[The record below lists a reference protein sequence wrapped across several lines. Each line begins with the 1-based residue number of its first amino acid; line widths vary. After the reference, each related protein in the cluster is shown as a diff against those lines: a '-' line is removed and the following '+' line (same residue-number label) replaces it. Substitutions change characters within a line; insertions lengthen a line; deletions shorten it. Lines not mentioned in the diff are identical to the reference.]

1 MKQLDY
7 LMLDFQAELNQN
19 GFGNKSWEDDS
30 YQYMVNVVEYAYEL
44 DSSIP
49 KKEIMRLL
57 DDTSVSL
64 QQAYFN
70 VLEFL
75 EKTQNGIKPIPTKR
89 KAELF
94 DVLIEHLIKMFCD
107 INELK
112 NEFDELGFTDEEI
125 YQVLYH
131 EEETK

>member
-30 YQYMVNVVEYAYEL
+30 YQYMVATVEYAYKL
-44 DSSIP
+44 DNNIP
-49 KKEIMRLL
+49 KKEIIQLL
-57 DDTSVSL
+57 NDTSVSL

-75 EKTQNGIKPIPTKR
+75 ETQNAPQGISTLR

-112 NEFDELGFTDEEI
+112 NELDELGFTDEEI
-125 YQVLYH
+125 YQALYH
-131 EEETK
+131 KEETK